1 MYGCLSLLL
10 LGVVFIFIAAVMGL
24 LQILFSIR
32 RSANAFRQTI
42 NGEGPRKKK
51 KTTRKAGNPSSGTAD
66 GTQNHRN
73 DNGKFFEKNEG
84 EYVDFEDI
92 PSK

>member
-51 KTTRKAGNPSSGTAD
+51 RPPVRPEIRCPVQPMVHKITAMTMGNSSKRMKE
-66 GTQNHRN
+66 NM
-73 DNGKFFEKNEG
+73 
-84 EYVDFEDI
+84 
-92 PSK
+92 